1 MGRTWVARG
10 IGARVTSALACLV
23 LGGALGC
30 TATSSPTPQTAT
42 RTQATPAFAG
52 GAGEVFSFPQVTQSP
67 LGVADVP
74 AALAPFF
81 EQCRLGDAALSRVAE
96 RFARRKAE
104 ALPPLDVSELSFALR
119 AEGSPY
125 VWPRAWTLEGGD
137 VASPAAVERM
147 HSWLG
152 SFDDGGERR
161 CGLALATRERS
172 VLSAVA
178 IDALADLDPLPVQ
191 LRVGTWVDVNAS
203 VLVAASDAKV
213 IVLGPSGAPYA
224 VPTTF
229 DGRRARARFHADRPG
244 AFLIQLLANVAGGPR
259 PVLEATVYADVPPPT
274 SFFGEAAPGEPVL
287 PLAGSADKAAALLAM
302 LNQARAS
309 EQSPAL
315 ERDPTLDGIAER
327 HAQAMRQQ
335 KRIAHDAG
343 DGDPRSRVED
353 AGLGT
358 LATGE
363 NVAHNLDVTR
373 AHRALWASP
382 SHRENL
388 LQPRFDKVGIGVAL
402 DPDGSIWVCEIFAD
416 FPDQVDTPH

>member
-1 MGRTWVARG
+1 M
-10 IGARVTSALACLV
+10 TSTLACLAF
-23 LGGALGC
+23 GCALGC
-30 TATSSPTPQTAT
+30 STRPNSPPESAA
-42 RTQATPAFAG
+42 RTQATPAFASD
-52 GAGEVFSFPQVTQSP
+52 AGEVFNFPEVTQSP
-67 LGVADVP
+67 LGVAEMPV
-74 AALAPFF
+74 ALAPFF

-96 RFARRKAE
+96 RFARRQAE
-104 ALPPLDVSELSFALR
+104 DLAPLDVSEISFALR

-137 VASPAAVERM
+137 LSSPAAVERM
-147 HSWLG
+147 HGWLS

-161 CGLALATRERS
+161 CGIALATTRDRR

-178 IDALADLDPLPVQ
+178 VDALADLEPLPVQ
-191 LRVGTWVDVNAS
+191 LRVGAWVDVNAS
-203 VLVAASDAKV
+203 VLVAASDAKL

-259 PVLEATVYADVPPPT
+259 PVLEATVYADVRPPT
-274 SFFGEAAPGEPVL
+274 SYFGDAAPGEPTQ
-287 PLAGSADKAAALLAM
+287 PLAADADKTAALLAM
-302 LNQARAS
+302 VNQARAS
-309 EQSPAL
+309 EQSSVL
-315 ERDPTLDGIAER
+315 ERDATLDGIAER
-327 HAQAMRQQ
+327 HAQAMRKQ

-343 DGDPRSRVED
+343 DGDPRSRVEGAD
-353 AGLGT
+353 LSI

-363 NVAHNLDVTR
+363 NVAHALDVTR

-388 LQPRFDKVGIGVAL
+388 LQPRFDRVGIGVAL
-402 DPDGSIWVCEIFAD
+402 DPDGSIWVCEVFAD
-416 FPDQVDTPH
+416 FPDQGGASR